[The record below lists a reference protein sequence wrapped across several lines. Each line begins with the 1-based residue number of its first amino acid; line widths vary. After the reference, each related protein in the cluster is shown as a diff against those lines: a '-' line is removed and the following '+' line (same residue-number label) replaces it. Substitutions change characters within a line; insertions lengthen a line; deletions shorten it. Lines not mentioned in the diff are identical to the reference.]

1 MILSR
6 ILTMHKES
14 GIQDYTKSGKM
25 PCPEFYVYNVHR
37 EENKML
43 IDKRIEN
50 PKLFVRYSIH
60 SQILVHMF
68 MKYS

>member
-1 MILSR
+1 
-6 ILTMHKES
+6 
-14 GIQDYTKSGKM
+14 M